1 MTKKTETSACGW
13 APEEKETSACGWAP
27 EEKETSACG
36 MAPRARAKGHSHVP
50 EAHGTADWSGGNR
63 VGDYHDSERAVPRDT
78 WFNTPFAGGREV
90 IGQTYPIDSGDSREG
105 QKELPVEAGRYRL
118 IWTPLCPWATRL
130 KIVLNLLGIG
140 EDVVSVGTA
149 DPVRTPDG
157 WKFTLD
163 PEEKDPVLGISALR
177 EIYEKTAPG
186 EGWNDTVPVLVD
198 VREGKVVNNDY
209 HHLPNYF
216 ETVWKSFWKSGAP
229 DLYPEKYRTQI
240 DRLNRVLFNDV
251 TNRVYLAGYAE
262 TQAEYEHSYVIFFK
276 RLDALE
282 AYLGQHRFLLGNRLT
297 DADVRLYVTLSR
309 LDAAYYFAF
318 RLNRKRLRDYDNLW
332 NYAKELYS
340 IPAFREATD
349 FDAIKRGYFLGYPAV
364 NPWKIVPDGPDE
376 SVWTKPN
383 NRAEKFGP
391 LEVCVWR

>member
-1 MTKKTETSACGW
+1 MTKKTETSACGFV
-13 APEEKETSACGWAP
+13 PKEKETSACAFVP
-27 EEKETSACG
+27 KEKEMSACG
-36 MAPRARAKGHSHVP
+36 FAPKTHAKGHSHVP
-50 EAHGTADWSGGNR
+50 EAHDGQDWSHGNR
-63 VGDYHDSERAVPRDT
+63 VGGYHNSERAVPGDT

-90 IGQTYPIDSGDSREG
+90 IGATIPIGLPDSSGGE
-105 QKELPVEAGRYRL
+105 QELPVEAGRYRL

-140 EDVVSVGTA
+140 GDVVSVGTA
-149 DPVRTPDG
+149 DPVKTADG

-163 PEEKDPVLGISALR
+163 PGGKDPVLGISSLH

-186 EGWNDTVPVLVD
+186 AGWNDTVPVLVD
-198 VREGKVVNNDY
+198 VREGRVVNNDY

-216 ETVWKSFWKSGAP
+216 ETVWKPFWRPGAP
-229 DLYPEKYRTQI
+229 DLYPAGLRTQI
-240 DRLNRVLFNDV
+240 DRLNRILFNDV
-251 TNRVYLAGYAE
+251 TNRVYLAGYAA
-262 TQAEYEHSYVIFFK
+262 TQAEYEHSYDIFFK

-282 AYLGQHRFLLGNRLT
+282 NYLGRHRFLLGNRLT

-318 RLNRKRLRDYDNLW
+318 RLNKQRLRDYDNLW

-349 FDAIKRGYFLGYPAV
+349 FEAIKRGYFLGDSAP
-364 NPWKIVPDGPDE
+364 NPWRIVPYGPDE
-376 SVWTKPN
+376 SVWTEPN

-391 LEVCVWR
+391 LEV